1 MFSAAVCT
9 LHRGGSFLYGILT
22 MEVGHHASEATLMTM
37 FPLMGL
43 RLSFGIVAETANI
56 QMGEAEDFWAKQ
68 EARGSGY
75 SRSGRHVCK
84 PSGQASRLVH
94 PPDQSGG

>member
-56 QMGEAEDFWAKQ
+56 QMGEAEDFWAKLDNCPPQ
-68 EARGSGY
+68 SK
-75 SRSGRHVCK
+75 K
-84 PSGQASRLVH
+84 PAAPAAAEVADMFANPAGKRAA
-94 PPDQSGG
+94 